1 MRPTPARRSLL
12 RVALLPML
20 LTPTAGCAGALV
32 NAASALDAAAGNQYE
47 DFSEANDRV
56 LTCSNGR
63 PSPGYVRLYHG
74 SASNQRY
81 VYMFNAST
89 VPVTLEVRWGDASTD
104 SEVVASGQYSGRYTR
119 YILVRASTGA
129 SYRCGPA

>member
-1 MRPTPARRSLL
+1 MLLKPLRRSMVRASLL
-12 RVALLPML
+12 LLL
-20 LTPTAGCAGALV
+20 VSTAGCAGALV
-32 NAASALDAAAGNQYE
+32 NAASMLDAAAGNQYE

-63 PSPGYVRLYHG
+63 ASPGYVRLYHG

-89 VPVTLEVRWGDASTD
+89 VPVTFEVTWGDATTD
-104 SEVVASGQYSGRYTR
+104 SEVVESGEYSSRYTR